1 MDQFSFH
8 GPFAYRWI
16 DDVPVE
22 RIDLRSGERRPI
34 EVGKGGLPPVLP
46 GEDPADAL
54 PCSSADAP
62 RARADVP
69 RARADVPRSRTDAV
83 TESASETI
91 VRAAMAAWN

>member
-54 PCSSADAP
+54 PCSSADAL
-62 RARADVP
+62 

>member
-34 EVGKGGLPPVLP
+34 EMGKGGIPPVVP

-54 PCSSADAP
+54 PCSRDDA
-62 RARADVP
+62 A
-69 RARADVPRSRTDAV
+69 
-83 TESASETI
+83 TESARETI

>member
-46 GEDPADAL
+46 GEDPSDAL
-54 PCSSADAP
+54 PCSS
-62 RARADVP
+62 ADVP

>member
-46 GEDPADAL
+46 GEDPADTL
-54 PCSSADAP
+54 PCSSADA
-62 RARADVP
+62 P

>member
-34 EVGKGGLPPVLP
+34 EMGKGGLPPVLP
-46 GEDPADAL
+46 GEVPSDAL
-54 PCSSADAP
+54 PCS
-62 RARADVP
+62 RA
-69 RARADVPRSRTDAV
+69 DAV

>member
-62 RARADVP
+62 RART
-69 RARADVPRSRTDAV
+69 DVPRSRTDAV

>member
-46 GEDPADAL
+46 GEEPSDAL
-54 PCSSADAP
+54 PCS
-62 RARADVP
+62 
-69 RARADVPRSRTDAV
+69 RADVPRSRTDAV

>member
-69 RARADVPRSRTDAV
+69 RFRTDAV

>member
-22 RIDLRSGERRPI
+22 RIDLRSGERRPMELGCGDI
-34 EVGKGGLPPVLP
+34 PPVIPSGEGAIGGLALS
-46 GEDPADAL
+46 GEVEGAGGRENA
-54 PCSSADAP
+54 SAT
-62 RARADVP
+62 V
-69 RARADVPRSRTDAV
+69 
-83 TESASETI
+83 

>member
-34 EVGKGGLPPVLP
+34 EMGKGGIPPVVP

-54 PCSSADAP
+54 PCSSAALPCSGDDA
-62 RARADVP
+62 A
-69 RARADVPRSRTDAV
+69 
-83 TESASETI
+83 TESARETI

>member
-69 RARADVPRSRTDAV
+69 RSRTDAV